1 MRQLKNGCLPV
12 FRRGG
17 KGLKRDSAFPLKS
30 GDSQNTEQGFTKSPY
45 LHRMEY
51 PRGLWR
57 GKPPAG
63 GATERIVVAMRGN
76 FGVAGGDQR
85 QLYLARSLMAD
96 GCSVRVSCL
105 EEGSGGLP
113 QTDLAQLAAESQY
126 ILLPLPATRDGR
138 TLNAPLSRRE
148 IPLDDGF
155 ARLFSGKTVLG
166 GMLGPLTASS
176 DLWRAADCHDYYARE
191 ELVAGNACLTAEGA
205 IGLAIQEYKGAL
217 GGARCLV
224 TGYGRIGRALCGMLR
239 GMGAQVDCAAR
250 KAKDLT
256 LIRASGCRA
265 VAYQELGDRYELIFN
280 TVPARVLGQRVLA
293 AQSPEGLILE
303 LASPPGGVDLEA
315 AGRLGLRV
323 LPAPSLP
330 GKLSPKASGELI
342 KEAVY
347 NILEEQRGG
356 LWARP

>member
-1 MRQLKNGCLPV
+1 MQRAGQL
-12 FRRGG
+12 
-17 KGLKRDSAFPLKS
+17 
-30 GDSQNTEQGFTKSPY
+30 
-45 LHRMEY
+45 
-51 PRGLWR
+51 
-57 GKPPAG
+57 
-63 GATERIVVAMRGN
+63 
-76 FGVAGGDQR
+76 
-85 QLYLARSLMAD
+85 
-96 GCSVRVSCL
+96 L

>member
-1 MRQLKNGCLPV
+1 
-12 FRRGG
+12 
-17 KGLKRDSAFPLKS
+17 
-30 GDSQNTEQGFTKSPY
+30 
-45 LHRMEY
+45 
-51 PRGLWR
+51 
-57 GKPPAG
+57 
-63 GATERIVVAMRGN
+63 
-76 FGVAGGDQR
+76 
-85 QLYLARSLMAD
+85 
-96 GCSVRVSCL
+96 
-105 EEGSGGLP
+105 
-113 QTDLAQLAAESQY
+113 
-126 ILLPLPATRDGR
+126 
-138 TLNAPLSRRE
+138 
-148 IPLDDGF
+148 
-155 ARLFSGKTVLG
+155 
-166 GMLGPLTASS
+166 
-176 DLWRAADCHDYYARE
+176 
-191 ELVAGNACLTAEGA
+191 VAGNACLTAEGA

>member
-30 GDSQNTEQGFTKSPY
+30 GDSQNTEKGFTKSPY

-113 QTDLAQLAAESQY
+113 QTDLAQLAVESQY

-224 TGYGRIGRALCGMLR
+224 TGYGRI
-239 GMGAQVDCAAR
+239 
-250 KAKDLT
+250 
-256 LIRASGCRA
+256 RASGCRA

>member
-17 KGLKRDSAFPLKS
+17 KDLKS
-30 GDSQNTEQGFTKSPY
+30 ALAFSLKSRASSNMEKGFTKSPY
-45 LHRMEY
+45 LHKMEY

-138 TLNAPLSRRE
+138 ALNAPLSRRE
-148 IPLDDGF
+148 IPLDDSF

-265 VAYQELGDRYELIFN
+265 VAYQELEDRYELIFN
-280 TVPARVLGQRVLA
+280 TVPAQVLGERVLA

-347 NILEEQRGG
+347 NILEERQGG
-356 LWARP
+356 PWMRP

>member
-1 MRQLKNGCLPV
+1 
-12 FRRGG
+12 
-17 KGLKRDSAFPLKS
+17 
-30 GDSQNTEQGFTKSPY
+30 
-45 LHRMEY
+45 MEY
-51 PRGLWR
+51 PRALWR

-63 GATERIVVAMRGN
+63 GAMERIVVAMRGN
-76 FGVAGGDQR
+76 FGVVGGDQR

-96 GCSVRVSCL
+96 GFGVQVSCL
-105 EEGSGGLP
+105 EDPAAPLP
-113 QTDLAQLAAESQY
+113 QTDLTQLAAESQY
-126 ILLPLPATRDGR
+126 VVLPLPATRDGR
-138 TLNAPLSRRE
+138 TLNAPLSPRE

-166 GMLGPLTASS
+166 GMLGPLTSS
-176 DLWRAADCHDYYARE
+176 STLWRAADCHDYYARE

-205 IGLAIQEYKGAL
+205 VGLAIQEYKGAL
-217 GGARCLV
+217 GGSRCLV

-256 LIRASGCRA
+256 LIRASGCGA
-265 VAYQELGDRYELIFN
+265 PAYRELRDRYDLIFN
-280 TVPARVLGQRVLA
+280 TVPALVLDERVLA

-330 GKLSPKASGELI
+330 GRLSPKASGELI

-347 NILEEQRGG
+347 HILEEKQGG
-356 LWARP
+356 PLARP

>member
-1 MRQLKNGCLPV
+1 M
-12 FRRGG
+12 
-17 KGLKRDSAFPLKS
+17 
-30 GDSQNTEQGFTKSPY
+30 
-45 LHRMEY
+45 
-51 PRGLWR
+51 
-57 GKPPAG
+57 
-63 GATERIVVAMRGN
+63 
-76 FGVAGGDQR
+76 
-85 QLYLARSLMAD
+85 
-96 GCSVRVSCL
+96 
-105 EEGSGGLP
+105 
-113 QTDLAQLAAESQY
+113 
-126 ILLPLPATRDGR
+126 
-138 TLNAPLSRRE
+138 
-148 IPLDDGF
+148 DDGF

>member
-1 MRQLKNGCLPV
+1 
-12 FRRGG
+12 
-17 KGLKRDSAFPLKS
+17 
-30 GDSQNTEQGFTKSPY
+30 
-45 LHRMEY
+45 
-51 PRGLWR
+51 
-57 GKPPAG
+57 
-63 GATERIVVAMRGN
+63 MRGN
-76 FGVAGGDQR
+76 FGVVGGDQR

-96 GCSVRVSCL
+96 GFGVRVSCL
-105 EEGSGGLP
+105 EDPAAPLP

-126 ILLPLPATRDGR
+126 IVLPLPATRDGR
-138 TLNAPLSRRE
+138 TLNAPLSPRE
-148 IPLDDGF
+148 ISLDDGF

-166 GMLGPLTASS
+166 GMLGPLTSS
-176 DLWRAADCHDYYARE
+176 SALWRAADCHDYYARE

-205 IGLAIQEYKGAL
+205 VGLAIHEYKGAL
-217 GGARCLV
+217 GGSRCLV

-256 LIRASGCRA
+256 LIRASGCEA
-265 VAYQELGDRYELIFN
+265 LAYRELRDRYDLIFN
-280 TVPARVLGQRVLA
+280 TVPALVLDERVLA

-330 GKLSPKASGELI
+330 GRLSPKASGELI

-347 NILEEQRGG
+347 HILEEKQGG
-356 LWARP
+356 PLARP